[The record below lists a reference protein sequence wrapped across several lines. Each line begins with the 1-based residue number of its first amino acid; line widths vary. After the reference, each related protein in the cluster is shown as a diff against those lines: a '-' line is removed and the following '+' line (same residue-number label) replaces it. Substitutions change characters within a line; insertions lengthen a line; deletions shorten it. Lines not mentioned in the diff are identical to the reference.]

1 MTRDDD
7 RDWISPVRESD
18 GAGGGP
24 IAQLLGDGAV
34 AGRGAVGDL
43 AQGVPHAV
51 FERRAEGFERQI
63 ECGAGAGEVLL
74 ELLARAR
81 EQCGSRSFGGFH
93 PPCLVRRRGSATRGW
108 EKDAGDGRVGGGEDE
123 LADGGAEA
131 GEGERHAWI
140 IITRNAES
148 RCIVVRDTILRRIDV
163 ADHTGYGR
171 LVWHRPVDRA

>member
-7 RDWISPVRESD
+7 RDRVSPVRESD
-18 GAGGGP
+18 GARRRT
-24 IAQLLGDGAV
+24 IAELLCDGAV
-34 AGRGAVGDL
+34 AGRSAVGNL

-81 EQCGSRSFGGFH
+81 EQFGSRSFSHFH
-93 PPCLVRRRGSATRGW
+93 PTCLVRRRGSAARGW
-108 EKDAGDGRVGGGEDE
+108 KEDAGDGRVGGGDDQ

-131 GEGERHAWI
+131 GEG
-140 IITRNAES
+140 
-148 RCIVVRDTILRRIDV
+148 
-163 ADHTGYGR
+163 
-171 LVWHRPVDRA
+171 